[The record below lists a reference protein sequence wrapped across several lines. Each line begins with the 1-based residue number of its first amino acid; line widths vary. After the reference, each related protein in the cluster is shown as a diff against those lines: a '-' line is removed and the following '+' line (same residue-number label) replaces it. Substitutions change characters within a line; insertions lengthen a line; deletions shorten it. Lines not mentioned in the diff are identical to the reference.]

1 MKTPPS
7 LGRRGFL
14 ERDKDLKKR
23 SVNNTIKVFYSRPG
37 SFAFALP
44 KGHRVHAT
52 PGDNLHSI
60 AVKGFSNDPFPLS

>member
-7 LGRRGFL
+7 IRAKGFFG
-14 ERDKDLKKR
+14 KGQDLKKR
-23 SVNNTIKVFYSRPG
+23 YLNNTIKVFCSRPG

-52 PGDNLHSI
+52 PRDNLHSI
-60 AVKGFSNDPFPLS
+60 AVKGFSNDPFPNS